1 MLARSAGAEADR
13 RGVMA
18 WRSDVLNDP
27 DLEEDRLAVRRAI
40 ADERRAYTPT
50 AADLAADGH
59 ARRFL
64 AGLP

>member
-1 MLARSAGAEADR
+1 
-13 RGVMA
+13 MA

-50 AADLAADGH
+50 AVDLAADGH